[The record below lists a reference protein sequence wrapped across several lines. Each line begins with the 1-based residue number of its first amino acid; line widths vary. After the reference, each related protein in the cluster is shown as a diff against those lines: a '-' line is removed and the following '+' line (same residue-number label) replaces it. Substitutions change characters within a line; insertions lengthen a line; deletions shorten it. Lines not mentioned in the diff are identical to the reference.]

1 MKPIALLSLV
11 LLLLLP
17 LAGCQT
23 DDRLAQLPD
32 SQEITMTLHGVKESV
47 TAQKAQRDACY
58 AIYYEAERL
67 SYLPG
72 DVIDGAF
79 TDKLLAA
86 DDDGTAALPTGLYIH
101 YEPNSTATEWLASL
115 APDHEFSPSMDAAS
129 PDESPAWKKLYTNKD
144 FYQLGNNSALFL
156 RWEIQPAPPTS
167 YRYCYTSPYQDGVL
181 LIMATYP
188 REDAENWDNRLDAT
202 VRTLVL
208 AE

>member
-1 MKPIALLSLV
+1 MKQFSLLSLI

-32 SQEITMTLHGVKESV
+32 SQELTMTLHGVKESV

-58 AIYYEAERL
+58 AIYYEPERL
-67 SYLPG
+67 TYLPG
-72 DVIDGAF
+72 QVADGAF

-86 DDDGTAALPTGLYIH
+86 DDDGTASLPTGLYIH
-101 YEPNSTATEWLASL
+101 YEPNCTATEWLASL

-129 PDESPAWKKLYTNKD
+129 PDESPAWEKLYTNKD

-156 RWEIQPAPPTS
+156 RWEVQPAPLTS
-167 YRYCYTSPYQDGVL
+167 CRYCYTSPYQDGVL
-181 LIMATYP
+181 LIMANYP
-188 REDAENWDNRLDAT
+188 REDAENWDDRLDTT
-202 VRTLVL
+202 VRTLDMP
-208 AE
+208 E